1 MQKLN
6 FIVFS
11 LLFLSLVLAGC
22 ERKYTER
29 ELAPAQLA
37 RETVDTESLIVPKI
51 NFNGNVPPESD
62 RWVEMTYTDTYTG
75 VKLKETL
82 EVGEDGTLYHS
93 PASIL
98 QAGGPNY
105 SEGPNKVKAVF
116 HGKRG
121 DVYDFRFPLN
131 QSITVNS
138 VPVDK

>member
-1 MQKLN
+1 MRGFN
-6 FIVFS
+6 FLVLS
-11 LLFLSLVLAGC
+11 LLLLSLVFAGC

-51 NFNGNVPPESD
+51 NFNGAVPPESE

-75 VKLKETL
+75 VKQKETL
-82 EVGEDGTLYHS
+82 EVAEDGTLYHS
-93 PASIL
+93 RASVL

-105 SEGPNKVKAVF
+105 SEGPTKVKAVF

-121 DVYDFRFPLN
+121 DVYDFRFPMN
-131 QSITVNS
+131 QSLTVNS
-138 VPVDK
+138 VPVD